1 MKLRG
6 LDPNS
11 HIQVSSCSLYIP
23 RIGLP
28 IWLSKIGRMILG
40 IYKSF
45 TDT

>member
-1 MKLRG
+1 MKLSG
-6 LDPNS
+6 LNPNS
-11 HIQVSSCSLYIP
+11 HIHVSVSDFYIP

-28 IWLSKIGRMILG
+28 IWLSKVGRPILG